1 MPNYQLIQTFY
12 IDPEAV
18 NRSTD
23 VLLTSIDLFFRT
35 KPDLTDSISGSRD
48 PGVNIAICE
57 VINNVPNTNEIL
69 RKSVTRIGWDQVNA
83 YSKPTLPTTFRFPD
97 PVFAKTGSYYGICIY
112 FEDPLYSLWQN
123 VQGQNLVGDD
133 GATSTPSPGSAISK
147 FDGVMYT
154 MGVASI
160 PNDVTVNATYRPHVD
175 RDLKFAVN
183 IAQFNLPAGGFDIPI
198 VNKEYEF
205 FTINTRDGPFIG
217 GETVYIQQYANGA
230 STDAPGTVSF
240 GTDAIEVVGTGT
252 SFFDFVPGQDIILTN
267 GSAFDSIKIAL
278 VEDEFHLLLD
288 RAPII
293 GGTNQTFKVTPVGTI
308 SYTNYLDDTVYLA
321 NSTATNAQFSFTAN
335 CIIKGV
341 KSLSTANVFSVDKLS
356 VDSFKPRFRVGNPAF
371 SSMTINQKFAN
382 SINSIDAAGQTLLID
397 QLNTVTGY
405 DAFILSRS
413 QEVLYSTL
421 YNNET
426 DPNLYSRKS
435 SVANVHF
442 DTATTGN
449 SFQAP
454 FIIGDQLDLYV
465 YNNQINNVY
474 LDPITALDTEIEKN
488 GLALCKYISKKASF
502 DLPAEDIIV
511 YLTAYRPKDTEI
523 RVYAKIKNGGDNET
537 FDDKSWTPLQI
548 TNNFEKFSDPVNEND
563 LVEYTYGLPQF
574 PGTAAALAGVFST
587 TEGSAIVT
595 TTSNQ
600 SSSLAAGDLIR
611 LYNTFLPQNH
621 EVFVVQSIDSPTQ
634 ITLSRA
640 VTNLNVI
647 GAVAGEKMQ
656 YKNIAF
662 NNIAN
667 DNVVRY
673 YSSSMIE
680 FDGYNQMQIK
690 IVLLAS
696 DTYRSP
702 QVEDIRVIGVS
713 V

>member
-35 KPDLTDSISGSRD
+35 KPDLTDSISGSKD

-160 PNDVTVNATYRPHVD
+160 PNDVTANATYRPHVD

-205 FTINTRDGPFIG
+205 FTIDTRDGPFIG

-240 GTDAIEVVGTGT
+240 GPDAIEVVGTGT

-267 GSAFDSIKIAL
+267 GSAFDSVKIAL

-293 GGTNQTFKVTPVGTI
+293 GGINQTFKVTPVGTI
-308 SYTNYLDDTVYLA
+308 SYTNYLDDAVYLA
-321 NSTATNAQFSFTAN
+321 NSTATNAQFSFTSN

-382 SINSIDAAGQTLLID
+382 NTNSIDATGQTLLID
-397 QLNTVTGY
+397 QINTVTGY

-442 DTATTGN
+442 GTATTGN

-474 LDPITALDTEIEKN
+474 LDPITSLDTEIEKN

-511 YLTAYRPKDTEI
+511 YLTAYRPKNTEI
-523 RVYAKIKNGGDNET
+523 RMYAKIKNGGDNET

-574 PGTAAALAGVFST
+574 PGTAAALPGVFST

-600 SSSLAAGDLIR
+600 SSFLAANDLIR

>member
-12 IDPEAV
+12 IDPDAV

-23 VLLTSIDLFFRT
+23 VLLTSIDLFFKT
-35 KPDLTDSISGSRD
+35 KPDLSDSISGSRD

-57 VINNVPNTNEIL
+57 VINGVPNPEEVL
-69 RKSVTRIGWDQVNA
+69 RKSRARVGWDAVNA
-83 YSKPTLPTTFRFPD
+83 YSKPTLPTTFKFPD
-97 PVFAKTGSYYGICIY
+97 PVFAKTGKYYGICIY
-112 FEDPLYSLWQN
+112 FEDPLFSVWQN
-123 VQGQNLVGDD
+123 VQGQNLVGAD

-147 FDGVMYT
+147 FDGVLYT
-154 MGVASI
+154 MGTASI
-160 PNDVTVNATYRPHVD
+160 PNDVTANATYRPHVD
-175 RDLKFAVN
+175 RDLKFAVK

-205 FTINTRDGPFIG
+205 FTINTRDGTFVG
-217 GETVYIQQYANGA
+217 GETVYIEQYANGA
-230 STDAPGTVSF
+230 TTDAPGTVSF
-240 GTDAIEVVGTGT
+240 GTDSIEVVGTGT
-252 SFFDFVPGQDIILTN
+252 SFFDYVPGQDVILTN
-267 GSAFDSIKIAL
+267 GSAFDCVKIGL
-278 VEDEFHLLLD
+278 IEDENHLTLD

-293 GGTNQTFKVTPVGTI
+293 SGTGQPFKVTPVGTI
-308 SYTNYLDDTVYLA
+308 SYTNYLDDLVYLA
-321 NSTATNAQFSFTAN
+321 NSTATNSQFCFAAN

-341 KSLSTANVFSVDKLS
+341 KSLSTANVFSVDKIS
-356 VDSFKPRFRVGNPAF
+356 VDLFKPRFKVGNPAF
-371 SSMTINQKFAN
+371 SSVTINQKFAN
-382 SINSIDAAGQTLLID
+382 TTNNIDSTGQTLILD
-397 QLNTVTGY
+397 QMNTVAGY
-405 DAFILSRS
+405 DAFIMSRS

-454 FIIGDQLDLYV
+454 FIIGDQLDLFV
-465 YNNQINNVY
+465 YSNQINNTY
-474 LDPITALDTEIEKN
+474 LDPITGLDTEIEKN

-511 YLTAYRPKDTEI
+511 YLTAYRPKNTEI
-523 RVYAKIKNGGDNET
+523 RVYAKIKNGADNET

-548 TNNFEKFSDPVNEND
+548 TNNFEKYSDPVNEND
-563 LVEYTYGLPQF
+563 LVEYTYGLPQY
-574 PGTAAALAGVFST
+574 PGVEMTLPGVFTT
-587 TEGSAIVT
+587 TEGSAIVA
-595 TTSNQ
+595 TTSDQ
-600 SSSLAAGDLIR
+600 SSNLAAGDLIR
-611 LYNTFLPQNH
+611 LYNNFLPQNH
-621 EVFVVQSIDSPTQ
+621 EVFVVQSVDSPTQ
-634 ITLSRA
+634 ITLSKA
-640 VTNLNVI
+640 VTNLNVV
-647 GAVAGEKMQ
+647 GAVAGELMQ

-673 YSSSMIE
+673 FSSSMIE

-690 IVLLAS
+690 VVLLAS
-696 DTYRSP
+696 DSYRSP
-702 QVEDIRVIGVS
+702 QVEDLRVIGVS

>member
-1 MPNYQLIQTFY
+1 
-12 IDPEAV
+12 
-18 NRSTD
+18 
-23 VLLTSIDLFFRT
+23 
-35 KPDLTDSISGSRD
+35 
-48 PGVNIAICE
+48 
-57 VINNVPNTNEIL
+57 
-69 RKSVTRIGWDQVNA
+69 
-83 YSKPTLPTTFRFPD
+83 
-97 PVFAKTGSYYGICIY
+97 
-112 FEDPLYSLWQN
+112 
-123 VQGQNLVGDD
+123 
-133 GATSTPSPGSAISK
+133 
-147 FDGVMYT
+147 
-154 MGVASI
+154 
-160 PNDVTVNATYRPHVD
+160 
-175 RDLKFAVN
+175 
-183 IAQFNLPAGGFDIPI
+183 
-198 VNKEYEF
+198 
-205 FTINTRDGPFIG
+205 
-217 GETVYIQQYANGA
+217 
-230 STDAPGTVSF
+230 
-240 GTDAIEVVGTGT
+240 
-252 SFFDFVPGQDIILTN
+252 
-267 GSAFDSIKIAL
+267 
-278 VEDEFHLLLD
+278 
-288 RAPII
+288 
-293 GGTNQTFKVTPVGTI
+293 
-308 SYTNYLDDTVYLA
+308 
-321 NSTATNAQFSFTAN
+321 
-335 CIIKGV
+335 
-341 KSLSTANVFSVDKLS
+341 
-356 VDSFKPRFRVGNPAF
+356 
-371 SSMTINQKFAN
+371 MTINQKFAN
-382 SINSIDAAGQTLLID
+382 STNSIDATGQTLLID
-397 QLNTVTGY
+397 QINTVTGY

-442 DTATTGN
+442 NTATTGN

-474 LDPITALDTEIEKN
+474 LDPITSLDTEIEKN

-511 YLTAYRPKDTEI
+511 YLTAYRPKNTEI
-523 RVYAKIKNGGDNET
+523 RMYAKIKNGGDNET

-574 PGTAAALAGVFST
+574 PGTAAALPGVFST

-600 SSSLAAGDLIR
+600 SSFLAANDLIR